1 MTAGIDD
8 ARRTRRIIAQNAQTL
23 RLMGVDFVPFRGG
36 FETATA
42 HPAPIGAPPAPV
54 ALATHAPTPAAPR
67 PVLRPTPPAP
77 VASSPAGAPM
87 EPLLIEAKPTVSYT
101 RPDQVE
107 KQKRL
112 DALLARYNQEA
123 PHQHFVTDHHNIVF
137 GEGDPCA
144 KLMFIG
150 EAPGAE
156 EDRVGRPFV
165 GRSGQLLD
173 KMIVALGLRRQDVYI
188 ANVMKTRPP
197 NNATPTLDECM
208 KCAPYL
214 FEQVAII
221 RPLAIVTLGLPAT
234 RTVLNSAD
242 SMTNLRGR
250 WATLNTP
257 AFPSLEACS
266 IPVMPT
272 YHPAFLLRA
281 YTKENRQKVWSDLQ
295 QAAAKI
301 GLAPASAPSSA
312 SPAGATADAESA

>member
-1 MTAGIDD
+1 MTAGTDE
-8 ARRTRRIIAQNAQTL
+8 ARRARRIVAQNAQTL
-23 RLMGVDFVPFRGG
+23 RLMGVDFVPVRAGAFAEPHAEAPVPAARAV
-36 FETATA
+36 ERTA
-42 HPAPIGAPPAPV
+42 PAAPPAS
-54 ALATHAPTPAAPR
+54 APR
-67 PVLRPTPPAP
+67 PPVRPVMPTTPAQPA
-77 VASSPAGAPM
+77 SGAPI
-87 EPLLIEAKPTVSYT
+87 EPLLIEAKPTISYT

-107 KQKRL
+107 KQRRL
-112 DALLARYNQEA
+112 DALLARYEKEA

-173 KMIVALGLRRQDVYI
+173 KMIQALGLRRQDVYI

-221 RPLAIVTLGLPAT
+221 RPEAIVTLGLPAT

-250 WATLNTP
+250 WATLTTP
-257 AFPSLEACS
+257 SFMGVEAFSC
-266 IPVMPT
+266 PVMPT

-295 QAAAKI
+295 MAAKKIGVAPAAA
-301 GLAPASAPSSA
+301 GASVDA
-312 SPAGATADAESA
+312 AGD

>member
-1 MTAGIDD
+1 MTAGTDE
-8 ARRTRRIIAQNAQTL
+8 ARRARRIVAQNAQTL
-23 RLMGVDFVPFRGG
+23 RLMGVDFVPVRAGAFA
-36 FETATA
+36 EPHAEAPVPTAAAIGRTA
-42 HPAPIGAPPAPV
+42 PAAPPAP
-54 ALATHAPTPAAPR
+54 APR
-67 PVLRPTPPAP
+67 PPVRPVMPTTPAQPA
-77 VASSPAGAPM
+77 SGAPI
-87 EPLLIEAKPTVSYT
+87 EPLLIEAKPTISYT

-112 DALLARYNQEA
+112 DALLARYEKEA

-173 KMIVALGLRRQDVYI
+173 KMIQALGLRRQDVYI

-221 RPLAIVTLGLPAT
+221 RPEAIVTLGLPAT

-250 WATLNTP
+250 WATLATP
-257 AFPSLEACS
+257 SFMGVEAFSS
-266 IPVMPT
+266 PVMPT

-295 QAAAKI
+295 MAAKKIGVAPAAA
-301 GLAPASAPSSA
+301 GASADA
-312 SPAGATADAESA
+312 AGD

>member
-1 MTAGIDD
+1 MTAGTDD
-8 ARRTRRIIAQNAQTL
+8 ARRTRRIIAQNAQTM
-23 RLMGVDFVPFRGG
+23 RLMGVDFVPVRGG
-36 FETATA
+36 AEPEAVHA
-42 HPAPIGAPPAPV
+42 HPVSQAPAP
-54 ALATHAPTPAAPR
+54 APASSAPQRPMVRPPVPAAAAQ
-67 PVLRPTPPAP
+67 PA
-77 VASSPAGAPM
+77 VRVSAPM
-87 EPLLIEAKPTVSYT
+87 EPLLIEAKPMVSYD

-112 DALLARYNQEA
+112 DALLARYEKEA
-123 PHQHFVTDHHNIVF
+123 PHQHFVTDHHSIVF

-156 EDRVGRPFV
+156 EDRAGRPFV

-214 FEQVAII
+214 FEQIGII
-221 RPLAIVTLGLPAT
+221 RPEAIVTLGLPAS
-234 RTVLNSAD
+234 RTVLNSSE

-250 WATLNTP
+250 WATLTTP
-257 AFPSLEACS
+257 SFMGGGGGGGVDGFVC
-266 IPVMPT
+266 PVMPT

-295 QAAAKI
+295 QAAKKI
-301 GLAPASAPSSA
+301 GLTPSAAAS
-312 SPAGATADAESA
+312 ADAEKA

>member
-1 MTAGIDD
+1 MPT
-8 ARRTRRIIAQNAQTL
+8 TPAQPAS
-23 RLMGVDFVPFRGG
+23 G
-36 FETATA
+36 
-42 HPAPIGAPPAPV
+42 API
-54 ALATHAPTPAAPR
+54 
-67 PVLRPTPPAP
+67 
-77 VASSPAGAPM
+77 
-87 EPLLIEAKPTVSYT
+87 EPLLIEAKPTISYT

-107 KQKRL
+107 KQRRL
-112 DALLARYNQEA
+112 DALLARYEKEA

-173 KMIVALGLRRQDVYI
+173 KMIQALGLRRQDVYI

-221 RPLAIVTLGLPAT
+221 RPEAIVTLGLPAT

-250 WATLNTP
+250 WATLTTP
-257 AFPSLEACS
+257 SFMGVEAFSC
-266 IPVMPT
+266 PVMPT

-295 QAAAKI
+295 MAAKKIGVAPAAA
-301 GLAPASAPSSA
+301 GASVDA
-312 SPAGATADAESA
+312 AGD